1 MQVNVYGGIRI
12 AELFKTA
19 KKVETPESTDFEAY
33 NYGDELFLPCS
44 INDVELPNEPVI
56 SLKGKKRIIK
66 TPVPGLPGT
75 VKEHIQLDDYQ
86 ITIKGIAVNDDEDD
100 LPQEQIRELRE
111 MAETLAPLK
120 ITNRL
125 LSYFNIDE
133 IVITSFDFPGVE
145 GHQNM
150 QAYVFQCLSNQTID
164 LVKIAEE

>member
-12 AELFKTA
+12 AEFFKTA
-19 KKVETPESTDFEAY
+19 KSVEILESTDFETY
-33 NYGDELFLPCS
+33 NDGDELFLPCT
-44 INDVELPNEPVI
+44 IENIQLPNEPII

-66 TPVPGLPGT
+66 TAVPGLPGT
-75 VKEHIQLDDYQ
+75 IKEHIQLDDYQ

-100 LPQEQIRELRE
+100 LPQTEIRELRE
-111 MAETLAPLK
+111 LAETLAPLK

-133 IVITSFDFPGVE
+133 IVITSYDFPGVE

-150 QAYVFQCLSNQTID
+150 QAYVFQCLSNKTID
-164 LVKIAEE
+164 LVKIAHE